1 MLLFKD
7 RTGDLFPDW
16 IPFEPVRRILTDIG
30 LSEVEVSSLE
40 GPFDEFR
47 HQGPDDPLRLPEG
60 IRTSDEWFRLLY
72 REGSQTIS
80 STLDD
85 GTEVLQYD
93 DGSGPVFR
101 QVNLDNIGRDFL
113 CLLYLRQRVLDLW
126 GHGGIEGVL
135 SDLFTQEAGTPRE
148 FNSLTNSLLRSEA
161 LTDVLILRGYDMTDP
176 DERDGGEGRYSFD
189 LLTDPPSRRMTLTE
203 VPSAVSLLRDTT
215 NLSRLIRQLSVCL
228 QDGGGWEY
236 LTRIS
241 SKDFRLPYVFSPL
254 SDRRVVR
261 GTDSFARETALSRE
275 FCLWEPERGNSLP
288 SIRTISERKGI
299 PYLDLFRTMTRGYQG
314 DGSHR
319 FDGLMFSTRGLSARL
334 VKKLSSD
341 IESRKPIDI

>member
-16 IPFEPVRRILTDIG
+16 IPFEPVRRTLTDIG
-30 LSEVEVSSLE
+30 LSEEEVSSLE
-40 GPFDEFR
+40 APFDGFR
-47 HQGPDDPLRLPEG
+47 HQGPDDPLPLPEG
-60 IRTSDEWFRLLY
+60 LRTSDDWFRLLFVP
-72 REGSQTIS
+72 T
-80 STLDD
+80 D
-85 GTEVLQYD
+85 GEVYFDSLTGRTEYGRPSAGFSHQI
-93 DGSGPVFR
+93 
-101 QVNLDNIGRDFL
+101 NLDNIGRDFL

-126 GHGGIEGVL
+126 ENGGLEEVL
-135 SDLFTQEAGTPRE
+135 SNLFRQEAGTPNE

-161 LTDVLILRGYDMTDP
+161 LTDVLFLRGYDMTDP
-176 DERDGGEGRYSFD
+176 DEGRGGEGRYSFD

-228 QDGGGWEY
+228 QDGGKWED
-236 LTRIS
+236 LNRIS

-254 SDRRVVR
+254 SDRRLVR

-275 FCLWEPERGNSLP
+275 FCLWDPDRGNGLP

-299 PYLDLFRTMTRGYQG
+299 PYLDLLRTMTRGYQG
-314 DGSHR
+314 DGRHR

-341 IESRKPIDI
+341 IRERKPIDI

>member
-16 IPFEPVRRILTDIG
+16 IPFEPVGRILTDIG
-30 LSEVEVSSLE
+30 LSEEEVSSLE
-40 GPFDEFR
+40 APFDGFR
-47 HQGPDDPLRLPEG
+47 HQGPDDPLPLPEG
-60 IRTSDEWFRLLY
+60 LRTSDDWFRLLF
-72 REGSQTIS
+72 REEARNVP
-80 STLDD
+80 STLPD

-126 GHGGIEGVL
+126 EDGGLEEVL
-135 SDLFTQEAGTPRE
+135 SNLFRQEAGTPNE

-161 LTDVLILRGYDMTDP
+161 LTDVLFLRGYDMTDP
-176 DERDGGEGRYSFD
+176 DEGDGGEGRYSFD

-228 QDGGGWEY
+228 QDGGKWED
-236 LTRIS
+236 LNRIS

-254 SDRRVVR
+254 SDRRLVR

-275 FCLWEPERGNSLP
+275 FCLWDPDRGNGLP

-299 PYLDLFRTMTRGYQG
+299 PYLDLLRTMTQGYQG
-314 DGSHR
+314 DGRHR

-341 IESRKPIDI
+341 ILERKPIDI

>member
-47 HQGPDDPLRLPEG
+47 HQGPDDPLRLPDG
-60 IRTSDEWFRLLY
+60 IRASDEWFRLLF
-72 REGSQTIS
+72 REEGRTIP

-85 GTEVLQYD
+85 GTKVVQYD

-101 QVNLDNIGRDFL
+101 QINLDNIGRDFL

-126 GHGGIEGVL
+126 KHGGIEGVL
-135 SDLFTQEAGTPRE
+135 SNLFTQEAGTPRE

-161 LTDVLILRGYDMTDP
+161 LTDVLILRGYDMTD
-176 DERDGGEGRYSFD
+176 RREGRRSFD

-228 QDGGGWEY
+228 QDGGGWED
-236 LTRIS
+236 LTQIS
-241 SKDFRLPYVFSPL
+241 PNDFRLPIVFSPL

-261 GTDSFARETALSRE
+261 RTDSFARETALSRE

-299 PYLDLFRTMTRGYQG
+299 PYLDLFKTMTRGYQG

-341 IESRKPIDI
+341 IESRKPIDN